1 MFAYVLCVV
10 PMVWGLFYGY
20 GGKSSSGKREY
31 PMYDFFGGI
40 FIGVAMNF
48 SLSIG
53 QEGGSK
59 YRCLDLVKSF

>member
-20 GGKSSSGKREY
+20 GGKNSSGKREY

-48 SLSIG
+48 L
-53 QEGGSK
+53 
-59 YRCLDLVKSF
+59 